1 MIRELLAEESELE
14 GDPLQALWRVTLG
27 ALA

>member
-14 GDPLQALWRVTLG
+14 GEQLDALQRITLG
-27 ALA
+27 ALV